1 MQRSLTKTIDIG
13 FLEKLVPQL
22 RIECK
27 AGNQYRHRIVS
38 EKSIM
43 IV

>member
-1 MQRSLTKTIDIG
+1 MQRSLSNPIDIG